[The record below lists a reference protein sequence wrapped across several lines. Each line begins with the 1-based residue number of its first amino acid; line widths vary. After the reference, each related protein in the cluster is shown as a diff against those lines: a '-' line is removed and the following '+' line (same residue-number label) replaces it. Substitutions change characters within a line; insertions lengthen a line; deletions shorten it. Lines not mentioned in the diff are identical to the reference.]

1 MRVTQ
6 SMLTNNMMKNLSN
19 SYSNMGKLQDQ
30 LATGKKI
37 TKPSDDPVVAIK
49 GMRYR
54 TDLTEIEQYQR
65 NLSEVY
71 SWMESS
77 DSALGD
83 MTSALQRVREL
94 TVQASNGSNN
104 PDDLKSISAEIGQIK
119 DHIANIANTKIGNK
133 YIFNGTNTTEAP
145 IDLKAT
151 PPKTLPANSN
161 QVLIDVSKGVKL
173 NTNVDGVQLFQG
185 NGENDIFTELD
196 NLVSAL
202 NDGSGDISSFLT
214 SLDAHAANVTSVR
227 ADLGARYNRVE
238 LIDDRLSM
246 QSIIAT
252 QIISDNEDAE
262 LEKVI
267 IDLTT
272 QESVHRAALGV
283 GSRIIQPSLLDF
295 LR

>member
-6 SMLTNNMMKNLSN
+6 TMLSNNMLKNLSQ

-54 TDLTEIEQYQR
+54 TDLTEVEQYQR

-71 SWMESS
+71 NWMESS
-77 DSALGD
+77 DSALDD
-83 MTSALQRVREL
+83 MTNALQRVREL
-94 TVQASNGSNN
+94 TVQASNGTNS
-104 PDDLKSISAEIGQIK
+104 PDDLKSIAVEVKQIK
-119 DHIANIANTKIGNK
+119 EHIANISNTKVGNK
-133 YIFNGTNTTEAP
+133 YLFNGSNTTVAP
-145 IDLKAT
+145 IDL
-151 PPKTLPANSN
+151 ANGKIAPDNNN
-161 QVLIDVSKGVKL
+161 QVLITVSKGVNL
-173 NTNVDGVQLFQG
+173 NTNVDGTQLFTG
-185 NGENDIFTELD
+185 SGSNLFEDLE
-196 NLVSAL
+196 NLVNAMET
-202 NDGSGDISSFLT
+202 GSGDIDNFLT
-214 SLDAHAANVTSVR
+214 TLDSHASNVTAVR

-238 LIDDRLSM
+238 LIDDRLSQ
-246 QSIIAT
+246 QSVIAT
-252 QIISDNEDAE
+252 KIISDNEDAE

>member
-6 SMLTNNMMKNLSN
+6 TMLTNNMLKNLSQ
-19 SYSNMGKLQDQ
+19 SYSNMGKYQDQ

-37 TKPSDDPVVAIK
+37 NKPSDDPVVAIK

-71 SWMESS
+71 NWMESS
-77 DSALGD
+77 DSALDD
-83 MTSALQRVREL
+83 MTNALQRVREL
-94 TVQASNGSNN
+94 TVQASNGSNS
-104 PDDLKSISAEIGQIK
+104 PDDLKSIAAEIKQIK
-119 DHIANIANTKIGNK
+119 DHIGSIANTKVGSK
-133 YIFNGTNTTEAP
+133 YLFNGSNTTVAP
-145 IDLKAT
+145 IDLANG
-151 PPKTLPANSN
+151 KTAPDNNN

-173 NTNVDGVQLFQG
+173 NTNVDGNQLF
-185 NGENDIFTELD
+185 NGSGSNLFTDLE
-196 NLVSAL
+196 NLVNAMET
-202 NDGSGDISSFLT
+202 NSGEIGSFLT
-214 SLDAHAANVTSVR
+214 SLDAHSSNVTAVR

-238 LIDDRLSM
+238 LIDERLS
-246 QSIIAT
+246 QQFVIASR
-252 QIISDNEDAE
+252 IISDNEDAE

-267 IDLTT
+267 MDLTT

>member
-1 MRVTQ
+1 
-6 SMLTNNMMKNLSN
+6 MKNLSN